1 MKSKTILLIIL
12 LTGLAIRIPF
22 LFLTWKAPLQIV
34 DEQHYNGM
42 AKYFAQ
48 SGNFGAEV
56 DKKVL
61 LSSIRPPMYVWTVA
75 GFYKILGTDNEAVVQ
90 LAVRIFQVLLSLLT
104 VWLIYRIGLKAFK
117 SDTTALIGAGLF
129 CFYPSMVMQNFMIL
143 TETEF
148 TFFLVLT
155 LYFAVN
161 LFMEENEGTDKNGA
175 NDESG
180 ANRSLTFKTALLNAA
195 FCGLFLGL
203 GALTRS
209 ILWLAIPCVSL
220 YILLFLKARW
230 TIRLTSAAVALL
242 VSGAVIAPWVV
253 RNTKLQNTLTAIDC
267 MSGRNLMMGN
277 YEYTP
282 LYRSWDAIHQEGEKN
297 WYSVLRTKYENVD
310 PMTQGQKDKMAGK
323 YAKEFMMSHPGLTLQ
338 RFGMKALC
346 FWQLE
351 RSTAALLAHGSVE
364 GINAEDS
371 KQASILVAGVVMLYY
386 ALVFTTA
393 VFGVFFALPKSWR
406 VQLLFLCVV
415 GLFWGVHS
423 LVFAHSRYHLPLTPL
438 LCLYSAAYV
447 TYVIENGFDF
457 TRRQIPSLIACI
469 LIVGTFVGFWTLETL
484 WYLG

>member
-1 MKSKTILLIIL
+1 MKSKYILLIIL
-12 LTGLAIRIPF
+12 LTGLTIRIPF
-22 LFLTWKAPLQIV
+22 LFLTWNAPLKIV

-42 AKYFAQ
+42 AQYFAQ
-48 SGNFGAEV
+48 SGNFGVEGY
-56 DKKVL
+56 

-75 GFYKILGTDNEAVVQ
+75 GFYKVLGTDNAAVVQ
-90 LAVRIFQVLLSLLT
+90 LAVRIFQILISLLT

-117 SDTTALIGAGLF
+117 SETTALIGAGLF

-161 LFMEENEGTDKNGA
+161 LFQDENEGTD
-175 NDESG
+175 ESG
-180 ANRSLTFKTALLNAA
+180 ENRPLSFKTALFNAA
-195 FCGLFLGL
+195 CCGLFLGL

-209 ILWLAIPCVSL
+209 ILWLAIPCVFL

-230 TIRLTSAAVALL
+230 TIRVSSAVVALI
-242 VSGAVIAPWVV
+242 VSAAVIAPWVV
-253 RNTKLQNTLTAIDC
+253 RNTKLQQTLTAIDC

-310 PMTQGQKDKMAGK
+310 PMTQGQKDKLAGK
-323 YAKEFMMSHPGLTLQ
+323 YAKEFMASHPGLTLQ

-351 RSTAALLAHGSVE
+351 RSTAALFAHGDVQGMNSD
-364 GINAEDS
+364 DS
-371 KQASILVAGVVMLYY
+371 RQTSILVAGVIMLYF
-386 ALVFTTA
+386 ALVFITS
-393 VFGVFFALPKSWR
+393 VFGAFFAPPKQWR
-406 VQLLFLCVV
+406 VHLLFLCVV

-457 TRRQIPSLIACI
+457 TRRQIPALIAGV

>member
-1 MKSKTILLIIL
+1 MKSKCILLIIL

-22 LFLTWKAPLQIV
+22 LFLTWNAPLKIV

-42 AKYFAQ
+42 AQYFAQ
-48 SGNFGAEV
+48 SGNFGTERS
-56 DKKVL
+56 
-61 LSSIRPPMYVWTVA
+61 LSSIRPPMYIWTVA
-75 GFYKILGTDNEAVVQ
+75 GFYKVFGTENPAVVQ
-90 LAVRIFQVLLSLLT
+90 LAVRIFQVLISLLT
-104 VWLIYRIGLKAFK
+104 AWLVYRIGLKAFK
-117 SDTTALIGAGLF
+117 NELTALIGAGLF

-161 LFMEENEGTDKNGA
+161 LFPDENGGTDKNG
-175 NDESG
+175 ES
-180 ANRSLTFKTALLNAA
+180 RPLTFKTAALNAA

-209 ILWLAIPCVSL
+209 ILWLAIPCVFL
-220 YILLFLKARW
+220 YILLFQKSRW
-230 TIRLTSAAVALL
+230 TIRLTSAVVALL
-242 VSGAVIAPWVV
+242 VSSSVIAPWIV
-253 RNTKLQNTLTAIDC
+253 RNTTLQKTLTAIDC

-282 LYRSWDAIHQEGEKN
+282 LYRAWDAIHQEGEKN
-297 WYSVLRTKYENVD
+297 WYRVLRTKYDNVD
-310 PMTQGQKDKMAGK
+310 PMTQGQKDKLAGK
-323 YAKEFMMSHPGLTLQ
+323 YAKEFMMLHPGLTLQ

-351 RSTAALLAHGSVE
+351 RSTAALFAHGAVE
-364 GINAEDS
+364 GISSEDS
-371 KQASILVAGVVMLYY
+371 KQASIFVAVVFMASY

-393 VFGVFFALPKSWR
+393 VFGAFFAPPKSWR
-406 VQLLFLCVV
+406 VHLLFLCVV

-457 TRRQIPSLIACI
+457 TRRQIPSLIASI

>member
-1 MKSKTILLIIL
+1 MKSKYILLIIL

-22 LFLTWKAPLQIV
+22 LFLTWNAPLQIV

-42 AKYFAQ
+42 AQYFAK
-48 SGNFGAEV
+48 SGNFGVEV
-56 DKKVL
+56 GENVL
-61 LSSIRPPMYVWTVA
+61 LSSIRPPMYIWTVA
-75 GFYKILGTDNEAVVQ
+75 GFYKVLGTDNAAVVQ
-90 LAVRIFQVLLSLLT
+90 LTVRIFQVLLSLMT

-117 SDTTALIGAGLF
+117 SETIALIGAGLF

-161 LFMEENEGTDKNGA
+161 LFQDENEGTDENG
-175 NDESG
+175 ES
-180 ANRSLTFKTALLNAA
+180 FKTALFNAA

-209 ILWLAIPCVSL
+209 ILWLAIPCVFL

-230 TIRLTSAAVALL
+230 TIRLTSAFVALI
-242 VSGAVIAPWVV
+242 VSAAVIAPWVV
-253 RNTKLQNTLTAIDC
+253 RNTKLQQTLTAIDC

-297 WYSVLRTKYENVD
+297 WYSVLRTKYENVG

-323 YAKEFMMSHPGLTLQ
+323 YAKEFMASHPGLTLQ

-351 RSTAALLAHGSVE
+351 RSTAALFAHGDVQGMNS
-364 GINAEDS
+364 EDS
-371 KQASILVAGVVMLYY
+371 KQMSILVAGVIMLYY
-386 ALVFTTA
+386 ALVFVTA
-393 VFGVFFALPKSWR
+393 VFGAFFAPPKQWR
-406 VQLLFLCVV
+406 VHLLLLCVV

-447 TYVIENGFDF
+447 TYLIENGFDF
-457 TRRQIPSLIACI
+457 TRRQIPSLIASI

>member
-1 MKSKTILLIIL
+1 MKSKYILLIIL
-12 LTGLAIRIPF
+12 LTGLAIRIPL
-22 LFLTWKAPLQIV
+22 LFMTWKAPLQIV
-34 DEQHYNGM
+34 DEQHYDGM
-42 AKYFAQ
+42 AQYFAQ
-48 SGNFGAEV
+48 SGNFGVAVGE
-56 DKKVL
+56 KVL

-75 GFYKILGTDNEAVVQ
+75 GFYKVLGTDNPAVVQ
-90 LAVRIFQVLLSLLT
+90 LSVRIFQVLISLLT
-104 VWLIYRIGLKAFK
+104 VWLVYRIGLKAFK
-117 SDTTALIGAGLF
+117 NETTALIGAGLF

-161 LFMEENEGTDKNGA
+161 LFPNENEGTD
-175 NDESG
+175 ESEEK
-180 ANRSLTFKTALLNAA
+180 RPLSFKTALFNAA

-209 ILWLAIPCVSL
+209 ILWLAIPCVFL

-230 TIRLTSAAVALL
+230 TIRLTTAAVALL
-242 VSGAVIAPWVV
+242 VSSAVIAPWVV
-253 RNTKLQNTLTAIDC
+253 RNTQLQKTLTAIDC

-282 LYRSWDAIHQEGEKN
+282 MYRAWDAIHQEGEKN
-297 WYSVLRTKYENVD
+297 WYNVLRSKYENVD

-351 RSTAALLAHGSVE
+351 RSTAALFAHGDVQ
-364 GINAEDS
+364 GVDS
-371 KQASILVAGVVMLYY
+371 ENGKRLSILVAGIVMLYF
-386 ALVFTTA
+386 ALVFITSIM
-393 VFGVFFALPKSWR
+393 GVFFASPKQWR
-406 VQLLFLCVV
+406 VHLLFLCVV

-438 LCLYSAAYV
+438 LCLYSASYV
-447 TYVIENGFDF
+447 VFVIKNGFDF
-457 TRRQIPSLIACI
+457 TLRQLPLLIASI

>member
-1 MKSKTILLIIL
+1 MKSKYVLLIIL

-42 AKYFAQ
+42 AQYFAQ
-48 SGNFGAEV
+48 SGNFGTEV
-56 DKKVL
+56 GTNVI

-75 GFYKILGTDNEAVVQ
+75 GFYKVFGTENPSVVH
-90 LAVRIFQVLLSLLT
+90 LSVRIFQVLISLLT
-104 VWLIYRIGLKAFK
+104 AWLVYRIALKAFK
-117 SDTTALIGAGLF
+117 NETTALIGAGLF

-161 LFMEENEGTDKNGA
+161 LFPDANGGT
-175 NDESG
+175 DESG
-180 ANRSLTFKTALLNAA
+180 ESRPLTFKTAALNAA

-209 ILWLAIPCVSL
+209 ILWLAIPCVFL
-220 YILLFLKARW
+220 YILLFQKSRW
-230 TIRLTSAAVALL
+230 TIRLTSAVVALL
-242 VSGAVIAPWVV
+242 VSSSVIAPWIV
-253 RNTKLQNTLTAIDC
+253 RNTKLQKTLTAIDC

-282 LYRSWDAIHQEGEKN
+282 LYRAWDAIHQEGEKN

-310 PMTQGQKDKMAGK
+310 PMTQGQKDKLAGK
-323 YAKEFMMSHPGLTLQ
+323 YAKEFMMLHPGLTLQ

-351 RSTAALLAHGSVE
+351 RSTAALFAHGAVE
-364 GINAEDS
+364 GISSEDS
-371 KQASILVAGVVMLYY
+371 KQLSILVAVVIMTYY

-393 VFGVFFALPKSWR
+393 VFGAFFAPPKSWR
-406 VQLLFLCVV
+406 VHLLFLCVV
-415 GLFWGVHS
+415 VLFWGVHS

-447 TYVIENGFDF
+447 TYVTENGFDF
-457 TRRQIPSLIACI
+457 TRRQIPSLIASI

>member
-1 MKSKTILLIIL
+1 MKSKYILLIIL

-34 DEQHYNGM
+34 DEQHYNCM
-42 AKYFAQ
+42 AQYFAQ
-48 SGNFGAEV
+48 SGNFGGV
-56 DKKVL
+56 GY
-61 LSSIRPPMYVWTVA
+61 LSSIRPPMYIWTVA
-75 GFYKILGTDNEAVVQ
+75 GFYKVLGTDNAAVVQ
-90 LAVRIFQVLLSLLT
+90 LTVRIFQILISLLT
-104 VWLIYRIGLKAFK
+104 AWLIYRIGLKAFK
-117 SDTTALIGAGLF
+117 SEMSALIGAGLF

-161 LFMEENEGTDKNGA
+161 LFPEENEGTDED
-175 NDESG
+175 DE
-180 ANRSLTFKTALLNAA
+180 NRPLSFKTALFNAA

-209 ILWLAIPCVSL
+209 ILWLAIPCVFL

-230 TIRLTSAAVALL
+230 TIRLTSAVVALI
-242 VSGAVIAPWVV
+242 VSSAVIAPWVV
-253 RNTKLQNTLTAIDC
+253 RNTKLQQTLTAIDC

-297 WYSVLRTKYENVD
+297 WYSVLRRKYENVD
-310 PMTQGQKDKMAGK
+310 PMTQGQKDKLAGA
-323 YAKEFMMSHPGLTLQ
+323 YAKEFMTSHPGLTLQ

-351 RSTAALLAHGSVE
+351 RSTAALLAHGDVE

-371 KQASILVAGVVMLYY
+371 KQASILVAGIVMLYY
-386 ALVFTTA
+386 ALIFTTA
-393 VFGVFFALPKSWR
+393 VFGVFFASPKSWR
-406 VQLLFLCVV
+406 VHLLFLCVV

-438 LCLYSAAYV
+438 LCLYSASYV

-457 TRRQIPSLIACI
+457 TRRQIPSLIAGI

>member
-1 MKSKTILLIIL
+1 MKSKYILLIIL

-22 LFLTWKAPLQIV
+22 LFLTWKAPLKIV

-42 AKYFAQ
+42 ALYFAQ
-48 SGNFGAEV
+48 TGKFGV
-56 DKKVL
+56 KVKTADFKTTEFL
-61 LSSIRPPMYVWTVA
+61 TSIRPPMYIWTVA
-75 GFYKILGTDNEAVVQ
+75 GFYKILGTDNPAVVQ
-90 LAVRIFQVLLSLLT
+90 LSVRIFQVLISLLT

-117 SDTTALIGAGLF
+117 SEMTALIGAGLF

-155 LYFAVN
+155 LFFIIN
-161 LFMEENEGTDKNGA
+161 LFPDKTEVT
-175 NDESG
+175 DESG
-180 ANRSLTFKTALLNAA
+180 ENYPLTFKTALPNAA

-209 ILWLAIPCVSL
+209 ILWLAIPCVFL
-220 YILLFLKARW
+220 FILLFQKSKW
-230 TIRLTSAAVALL
+230 TIRFTSAAVVLA
-242 VSGAVIAPWVV
+242 VSAAVIAPWVV
-253 RNTKLQNTLTAIDC
+253 RNTMLHKTLTIIDC

-282 LYRSWDAIHQEGEKN
+282 LYRAWDAIHQEGEKD
-297 WYSVLRTKYENVD
+297 WYSVLRTKYKNID
-310 PMTQGQKDKMAGK
+310 PMTQGQKDKLAGK
-323 YAKEFMMSHPGLTLQ
+323 YAKEFMMSHPVLTLQ

-351 RSTAALLAHGSVE
+351 RSTAALFAHGDVRGVKS
-364 GINAEDS
+364 EDS
-371 KQASILVAGVVMLYY
+371 KHLSIIVAGINMMYY
-386 ALVFTTA
+386 VLVFSTA
-393 VFGVFFALPKSWR
+393 IFGVFFAPPKQWR
-406 VQLLFLCVV
+406 VHLLFLCVV
-415 GLFWGVHS
+415 GLFWGVHA

-438 LCLYSAAYV
+438 LCLYSASYV

-457 TRRQIPSLIACI
+457 TRRQIPLLIAGI

>member
-1 MKSKTILLIIL
+1 MKSKYILLTIL

-22 LFLTWKAPLQIV
+22 LFLTWNAPLQIV
-34 DEQHYNGM
+34 DEQHYNSM
-42 AKYFAQ
+42 AQYFAK
-48 SGNFGAEV
+48 SGNFGTEV
-56 DKKVL
+56 GTNVH
-61 LSSIRPPMYVWTVA
+61 LSSIRPPMFIWTVA
-75 GFYKILGTDNEAVVQ
+75 GFYKVFGTDNAATVQ

-104 VWLIYRIGLKAFK
+104 SWLVYRIGLKAFK
-117 SDTTALIGAGLF
+117 SETTALIGAGLF

-161 LFMEENEGTDKNGA
+161 LFQDENEETDENCM
-175 NDESG
+175 
-180 ANRSLTFKTALLNAA
+180 NRPLTFKTALFNAA
-195 FCGLFLGL
+195 FCCLFLGL

-209 ILWLAIPCVSL
+209 ILWLAIPCVFL

-230 TIRLTSAAVALL
+230 TIRLTSAVVALL
-242 VSGAVIAPWVV
+242 VGSAVIAPWVV
-253 RNTKLQNTLTAIDC
+253 RNTKLQQTLTAIDC

-323 YAKEFMMSHPGLTLQ
+323 YAKEFMASHPGLTLQ

-351 RSTAALLAHGSVE
+351 RSTAALLAHGDVQGMNS
-364 GINAEDS
+364 EDS
-371 KQASILVAGVVMLYY
+371 KQMSILVAGVVMLYY

-393 VFGVFFALPKSWR
+393 VFGSFFAPPKSWR
-406 VQLLFLCVV
+406 IHLLFLCVV

-457 TRRQIPSLIACI
+457 TRRQIPSLIACL

>member
-1 MKSKTILLIIL
+1 MKSKYILLIIL
-12 LTGLAIRIPF
+12 LTGLAVRIPF
-22 LFLTWKAPLQIV
+22 LFQTWNVPLQIV
-34 DEQHYNGM
+34 DEQHYNSM
-42 AKYFAQ
+42 AQYFAQ
-48 SGNFGAEV
+48 SGNFGV
-56 DKKVL
+56 DIGTDVH
-61 LSSIRPPMYVWTVA
+61 LSSIRPPMYIWTVA
-75 GFYKILGTDNEAVVQ
+75 GFYKVLGTDNTAVVH
-90 LAVRIFQVLLSLLT
+90 LSVRIFQVLISLLT

-117 SDTTALIGAGLF
+117 NETTALIGAGLF

-161 LFMEENEGTDKNGA
+161 LFSDENEGAVENEGA
-175 NDESG
+175 DES
-180 ANRSLTFKTALLNAA
+180 ASLTFKTALFNAA

-203 GALTRS
+203 GSLTRS
-209 ILWLAIPCVSL
+209 ILWLAIPCVFL

-230 TIRLTSAAVALL
+230 TIRLTSAAVALI
-242 VSGAVIAPWVV
+242 VSSAVIAPWIV
-253 RNTKLQNTLTAIDC
+253 RNTQLQETLTAIDC

-282 LYRSWDAIHQEGEKN
+282 MYRAWDAIHEEGEKN
-297 WYSVLRTKYENVD
+297 WYNVLRSKYENVD
-310 PMTQGQKDKMAGK
+310 PLTQGKKDKLAGK

-338 RFGMKALC
+338 RLGMKALC

-351 RSTAALLAHGSVE
+351 RSTAALLAHGDVQ
-364 GINAEDS
+364 GIDS
-371 KQASILVAGVVMLYY
+371 ENSKRLSILVAGIVMLYY
-386 ALVFTTA
+386 VLIFMTA
-393 VFGVFFALPKSWR
+393 VFGAFFAPPKQWR
-406 VQLLFLCVV
+406 VHLLFLCVV

-438 LCLYSAAYV
+438 LCLYSASYV
-447 TYVIENGFDF
+447 VFVIKNGFDF
-457 TRRQIPSLIACI
+457 TRRQIPSLIVSI

>member
-1 MKSKTILLIIL
+1 MKSKYILLIIL
-12 LTGLAIRIPF
+12 MTGLAIRIPF
-22 LFLTWKAPLQIV
+22 LFLTWNAPLKIV
-34 DEQHYNGM
+34 DEQHYNVM
-42 AKYFAQ
+42 AQYFAQ
-48 SGNFGAEV
+48 SGNFGMKVGA
-56 DKKVL
+56 DVL

-75 GFYKILGTDNEAVVQ
+75 GFYKVLGTDNAAVVQ
-90 LAVRIFQVLLSLLT
+90 LSVRIFQVLISLLT
-104 VWLIYRIGLKAFK
+104 VWLVYRIGLKAFK
-117 SDTTALIGAGLF
+117 NELTALIGAGLF

-161 LFMEENEGTDKNGA
+161 LFPDENEGTEENA
-175 NDESG
+175 PLS
-180 ANRSLTFKTALLNAA
+180 FKSAFLNAA

-209 ILWLAIPCVSL
+209 ILWLAIPCVFL
-220 YILLFLKARW
+220 YILLFQKSRW
-230 TIRLTSAAVALL
+230 TIRLTSAAVALI
-242 VSGAVIAPWVV
+242 VSVAVIAPWVV
-253 RNTKLQNTLTAIDC
+253 RNTKLQQTPTAIDC

-323 YAKEFMMSHPGLTLQ
+323 YAKEFMASHPGLTLQ

-351 RSTAALLAHGSVE
+351 RSTAALFAHGDVQGMNSDD
-364 GINAEDS
+364 GR
-371 KQASILVAGVVMLYY
+371 QASLLVAGVIMLYY
-386 ALVFTTA
+386 ALVFVTA
-393 VFGVFFALPKSWR
+393 VFGAFFAPPKQWR
-406 VQLLFLCVV
+406 VHLLFLCVV

-447 TYVIENGFDF
+447 AYIIENGFDF
-457 TRRQIPSLIACI
+457 TRRQVPSLIAGV

>member
-1 MKSKTILLIIL
+1 MKSKYILLIIL

-22 LFLTWKAPLQIV
+22 LFLTWNAPLQIV

-42 AKYFAQ
+42 AQYFART
-48 SGNFGAEV
+48 GNFGI
-56 DKKVL
+56 KVYSKDY
-61 LSSIRPPMYVWTVA
+61 LSSIRPPMYIWTVA
-75 GFYKILGTDNEAVVQ
+75 GFYKVLGTDNPAVVQ
-90 LAVRIFQVLLSLLT
+90 LSVRIFQILISLLT

-117 SDTTALIGAGLF
+117 NELTALIGAGLF

-155 LYFAVN
+155 LFFAVN
-161 LFMEENEGTDKNGA
+161 LFP
-175 NDESG
+175 DESEVTEESG
-180 ANRSLTFKTALLNAA
+180 ENRSLSIKSAALNAA
-195 FCGLFLGL
+195 LCGLFLGL

-209 ILWLAIPCVSL
+209 ILWLAIPCVFL
-220 YILLFLKARW
+220 YILLFQKSRW
-230 TIRLTSAAVALL
+230 TIRLTSAAVALA
-242 VSGAVIAPWVV
+242 VSAAVIAPWVI
-253 RNTKLQNTLTAIDC
+253 RNTKLQKTLTAIDC

-282 LYRSWDAIHQEGEKN
+282 LYRAWDAIHQEGEKN

-310 PMTQGQKDKMAGK
+310 RITQGQKDKLAGK
-323 YAKEFMMSHPGLTLQ
+323 YAKEFMLSHPGLTLQ
-338 RFGMKALC
+338 RFGMKTLC

-351 RSTAALLAHGSVE
+351 RSTAALFAHGDVQ

-371 KQASILVAGVVMLYY
+371 KHLSILVAGMIMAYY
-386 ALVFTTA
+386 ASVFVTA
-393 VFGVFFALPKSWR
+393 VFGAFFAPPKSWR
-406 VQLLFLCVV
+406 IHLLFLCVV

-457 TRRQIPSLIACI
+457 TRRQIPALIGCI
-469 LIVGTFVGFWTLETL
+469 LIVGTYVGFWTLETL

>member
-1 MKSKTILLIIL
+1 MKSKYILLIIL

-42 AKYFAQ
+42 AQYFAQ
-48 SGNFGAEV
+48 SGNFGVAVGEN
-56 DKKVL
+56 VL

-75 GFYKILGTDNEAVVQ
+75 GFYKVLGTDNAAVVQ
-90 LAVRIFQVLLSLLT
+90 LSVRIFQVLLSLLT

-117 SDTTALIGAGLF
+117 SETTALIGAGLF

-161 LFMEENEGTDKNGA
+161 LFQDKNEGTDK
-175 NDESG
+175 SG
-180 ANRSLTFKTALLNAA
+180 ENRPLTFKTALFNAA

-209 ILWLAIPCVSL
+209 ILWLAIPCVFL
-220 YILLFLKARW
+220 YILLFLKTRW
-230 TIRLTSAAVALL
+230 TIRLMSAAVALI
-242 VSGAVIAPWVV
+242 VSSAVIAPWVV
-253 RNTKLQNTLTAIDC
+253 RNTKLQQTLTAIDC

-282 LYRSWDAIHQEGEKN
+282 LYRAWDAIHQEGEKN
-297 WYSVLRTKYENVD
+297 WYSVLSTKYENVA
-310 PMTQGQKDKMAGK
+310 PMTQGQIDKMAGK
-323 YAKEFMMSHPGLTLQ
+323 YAKEFMVSHPGLTLQ
-338 RFGMKALC
+338 RFGMKVLC

-351 RSTAALLAHGSVE
+351 RSTAALLAHGNVQGMDAE
-364 GINAEDS
+364 GG
-371 KQASILVAGVVMLYY
+371 KQMSILVAGIVMLYY

-393 VFGVFFALPKSWR
+393 VFGVFFATPKSWR
-406 VQLLFLCVV
+406 VHLLFLRVI
-415 GLFWGVHS
+415 GLYWGVHS

-447 TYVIENGFDF
+447 TNVIENGFDF
-457 TRRQIPSLIACI
+457 TRRQIPSLIAGI
-469 LIVGTFVGFWTLETL
+469 LIVGTFVAFWTLETL

>member
-1 MKSKTILLIIL
+1 MKSKYILLTIL
-12 LTGLAIRIPF
+12 LTGLTIRIPF
-22 LFLTWKAPLQIV
+22 LFLTWNAPLQIV
-34 DEQHYNGM
+34 DEQHYNAM
-42 AKYFAQ
+42 AQYFAQ
-48 SGNFGAEV
+48 SGNFGVAVGER
-56 DKKVL
+56 VL

-75 GFYKILGTDNEAVVQ
+75 GFYKVLGTDNAAVVQ

-104 VWLIYRIGLKAFK
+104 VWLIYRIGLKAFR
-117 SDTTALIGAGLF
+117 SETTALIGAGFF

-161 LFMEENEGTDKNGA
+161 LFQGENEETDENG
-175 NDESG
+175 E
-180 ANRSLTFKTALLNAA
+180 NRPLTFKTAALNAA

-209 ILWLAIPCVSL
+209 ILWLAIPCVFL
-220 YILLFLKARW
+220 YILLFQKSRW
-230 TIRLTSAAVALL
+230 TIRLSSAVVALF
-242 VSGAVIAPWVV
+242 VSAAVIAPWVI
-253 RNTKLQNTLTAIDC
+253 RNTNLQQTLTAIDC

-297 WYSVLRTKYENVD
+297 WYSVLQTKYENVD

-323 YAKEFMMSHPGLTLQ
+323 YAKEFMASHPGLTLQ

-351 RSTAALLAHGSVE
+351 RSTAALLAHGDVQGMNS
-364 GINAEDS
+364 EDS
-371 KQASILVAGVVMLYY
+371 KQMSILVAGVVMLYY

-393 VFGVFFALPKSWR
+393 VFGVFFAPPKLWR
-406 VQLLFLCVV
+406 VHLLFLCVV

-447 TYVIENGFDF
+447 TYIIDNGFDF
-457 TRRQIPSLIACI
+457 TRRQIPSLIAGI